1 MNHLKNYRNII
12 SNKSERLL
20 NKLFSFT
27 FDEMVSDWNENERWI
42 GFYLVWEAMEYL
54 SAFLVPKMAYYVT
67 VRQSVTKFSIASLL
81 KKNADFRLLLFQNGL
96 NSNCFSISWF
106 YIYFSSATIFFLIYQ
121 LHIWV
126 NNINHESCS
135 IGFEQKKL
143 KKWFW
148 FW

>member
-81 KKNADFRLLLFQNGL
+81 KNMLISDFCCSKMVWIRIAFLLVGFIFFLALLQF
-96 NSNCFSISWF
+96 
-106 YIYFSSATIFFLIYQ
+106 FFLIYQ